1 MDLNTGFS
9 VGQQVRKNHHLFT
22 NVVVTCNITMRE
34 KKIIIPTLDSLSE
47 ATILT
52 FLLSVH
58 RSAEDRRM
66 GFKNQNHDL
75 FVQKGSI
82 HDLYVHTS
90 PTFGRFLHSCQTFS
104 FAKAKV
110 EVWYGTREKK

>member
-1 MDLNTGFS
+1 
-9 VGQQVRKNHHLFT
+9 
-22 NVVVTCNITMRE
+22 
-34 KKIIIPTLDSLSE
+34 
-47 ATILT
+47 
-52 FLLSVH
+52 
-58 RSAEDRRM
+58 M

-90 PTFGRFLHSCQTFS
+90 PTLIFAQLPTFS

-110 EVWYGTREKK
+110 EVREGKNKLRKEIDKCKDVRKEASGGVHNDG